1 MKSWQ
6 KIGAVTLVLLA
17 VFGLRIYFIWRERN
31 APMVNTKPQVAERKL
46 TADDVVLPRK
56 LYIDDLNSAKA
67 LVGKTVWVQSGFAL
81 DYYPYAGH
89 RVEFAHSAGVLPSV
103 EALQISDIITEKA
116 PANLATRIPL
126 GDKQVFAVFKM
137 PNDNKDYATAIGYIQ
152 GGDSKYYCD
161 DIFYYD
167 DPHQMYK
174 FWPAD
179 VWQAIDQHQ
188 PKPGMNELQT
198 AMALGMIQQSE
209 SSDIGNRTVDYDAGG
224 KKWTVTFQND
234 KATTVKAQ

>member
-1 MKSWQ
+1 MKTWQ
-6 KIGAVTLVLLA
+6 KTGAVTLVLLA
-17 VFGLRIYFIWRERN
+17 VFGIRIYFIWRERN

-56 LYIDDLNSAKA
+56 LYIDDLKSAKA
-67 LVGKTVWVQSGFAL
+67 LVGKTVWVQSGFTL

-89 RVEFAHSAGVLPSV
+89 RVEFAHGAGVLPSV

-137 PNDNKDYATAIGYIQ
+137 SNDAKSYATAIGYIQ
-152 GGDSKYYCD
+152 GDDSKYYCD

-224 KKWTVTFQND
+224 KKWAVTFQND
-234 KATTVKAQ
+234 KATAVKAE

>member
-31 APMVNTKPQVAERKL
+31 APMVNTKSQVAERKL

-89 RVEFAHSAGVLPSV
+89 RAEFAHSAGVLPSV

>member
-1 MKSWQ
+1 VKTWQ
-6 KIGAVTLVLLA
+6 KIGSVTLVLLII
-17 VFGLRIYFIWRERN
+17 FGIRFYFLWRERHETG
-31 APMVNTKPQVAERKL
+31 ALPPQRVERKL

-56 LYIDDLNSAKA
+56 LYIDDLKSAKA
-67 LVGKTVWVQSGFAL
+67 LDGKTVWIQSGFTL
-81 DYYPYAGH
+81 DYYPYSAH
-89 RVEFAHSAGVLPSV
+89 RVEFAHKEGVLPSV
-103 EALQISDIITEKA
+103 QPLQIEDIITQKA
-116 PANLATRIPL
+116 PADLATRIPL

-137 PNDNKDYATAIGYIQ
+137 PNDSKDYATAIGYLQ
-152 GGDSKYYCD
+152 GDDSKYYCD

-179 VWQAIDQHQ
+179 VWQAVDQH
-188 PKPGMNELQT
+188 KPIAGMNELQT

-224 KKWTVTFQND
+224 KKWAVTFQND
-234 KATTVKAQ
+234 KATDVKQQ